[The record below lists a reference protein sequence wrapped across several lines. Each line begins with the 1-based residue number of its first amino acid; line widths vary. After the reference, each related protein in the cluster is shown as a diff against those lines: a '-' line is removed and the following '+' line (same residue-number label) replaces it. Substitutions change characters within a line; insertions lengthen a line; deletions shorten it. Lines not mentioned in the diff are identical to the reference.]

1 MRSWIHT
8 ICIATLMTSFAGIT
22 STARTVAACD
32 CAKANC
38 HTCPSCKYVCKFE
51 AEKVDEKIPCF
62 DVEEKVICIPRVVFP
77 WQKSKCDPCANNG
90 AWIRK
95 VCVLKR
101 DSYTCPK
108 CEYSWKAEKKEI
120 CGGCGSCDAMPN
132 AKDTAGVIPSPMPIQ
147 ESVAEEFGPEPVIVQ
162 GVRY

>member
-1 MRSWIHT
+1 MKSWIHA
-8 ICIATLMTSFAGIT
+8 ICVVSLMMSVAGLS
-22 STARTVAACD
+22 STEQTVAACE
-32 CAKANC
+32 CAKTSC

-77 WQKSKCDPCANNG
+77 WQKSKCNPCANNG

-95 VCVLKR
+95 VCVLKS

-108 CEYSWKAEKKEI
+108 CEYSWKAEKKEV
-120 CGGCGSCDAMPN
+120 CGGCTSCDAKG
-132 AKDTAGVIPSPMPIQ
+132 KDTLGVTQLPAPVLDSA
-147 ESVAEEFGPEPVIVQ
+147 AEVVGPQPVVVQ